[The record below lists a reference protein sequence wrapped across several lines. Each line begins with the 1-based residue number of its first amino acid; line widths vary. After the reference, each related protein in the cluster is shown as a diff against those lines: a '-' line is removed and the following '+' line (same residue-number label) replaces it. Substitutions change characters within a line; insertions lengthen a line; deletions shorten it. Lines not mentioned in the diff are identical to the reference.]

1 MAGRATR
8 VWLLLAFSWALLS
21 HTATALHAGEKEDYF
36 AACDKA
42 DALVKKANYPA
53 AAREYERALALAPH
67 VFGAGTEDTAY
78 VLNELAHVYQ
88 AMGQNAKAEPLYRRS
103 LKICEATLGPDHPN
117 VAISLNNLAVL
128 YQAMAQF
135 EKAEPLFQRS
145 LKIREAKLGPD
156 HPDVAM
162 SLNNLAILYMDM
174 GQYAKAEPLLPAQPQ
189 DP

>member
-53 AAREYERALALAPH
+53 AAREYERALTLAPH
-67 VFGAGTEDTAY
+67 VFGAGTENAY
-78 VLNELAHVYQ
+78 VLNELARVYQ

-128 YQAMAQF
+128 YQAMEQF

-145 LKIREAKLGPD
+145 LKIQEAKLGPD
-156 HPDVAM
+156 HSDVAV
-162 SLNNLAILYMDM
+162 SLNNLAMLYEDRA
-174 GQYAKAEPLLPAQPQ
+174 QFEKAEQFYHRSLKIR
-189 DP
+189 